1 RRGPPRGPQLERRH
15 GRSLTMIRGA
25 LCSAGLLAGLHFAS
39 VLALAQA
46 TPAAPPAAPLADTAG
61 LPVIMRE
68 FRGVWIATVDNIDW
82 PSKPGLSSGA
92 QQRELR
98 VLLDRAVE
106 LRLNAVIFQVRPSAD
121 ALYAS
126 KLEPWSYF
134 LTGRQGRAPR
144 PAYDP
149 LAFAVKEAH
158 ARGLELHAWFNP
170 YRARH
175 PAEKQASAPSHVSRT
190 HPGLVRRYASYLWMD
205 PGEAAVRQQTLR
217 VVLDVVR
224 RYDVDGVHIDDYFYP
239 YPEGGNDFPDE
250 ATFRRYAESGGSLPR
265 ADWRRANV
273 DSLVHE
279 LYSGIKKTK
288 PWVKFGISPFG
299 IWRPGYPESVRG
311 LDAYD
316 RLFADARKWM
326 NEGWGDYFTPQLYW
340 RTDAPE
346 QRYLDLLGWWIGENR
361 MGRHVW
367 PGNYTSRATSAARNL
382 WDPSEVVAQI
392 RLTRLEPG
400 ASGNVHFSMKAF
412 GVSASLAMSLT
423 RDVYGEPALVPPSP
437 WLADSAPR
445 APRVT
450 AKRHGTDWELRL
462 TPQAGAVARLWTVRW
477 KGDADWRSI
486 VVPGT
491 QRSVVINGAKAAV
504 VTTID
509 RVGMESTPVVLGLTG
524 AAASVANSQ

>member
-1 RRGPPRGPQLERRH
+1 MR
-15 GRSLTMIRGA
+15 GRSWRWPA
-25 LCSAGLLAGLHFAS
+25 LGVAGL
-39 VLALAQA
+39 VA
-46 TPAAPPAAPLADTAG
+46 TSEPIQPQNAAAPLAVLPDTTG

-68 FRGVWIATVDNIDW
+68 FRGVWVATVDNIDW
-82 PSKPGLSSGA
+82 PSKPGLSTGE

-98 VLLDRAVE
+98 ALLDRAAE

-134 LTGRQGRAPR
+134 LTGRQGRAPS
-144 PAYDP
+144 PSYDP

-170 YRARH
+170 YRAKH
-175 PAEKQASAPSHVSRT
+175 PAEKSRAASSHVSRAR
-190 HPGLVRRYASYLWMD
+190 PSLVRRYGQYLWMD
-205 PGEAAVRQQTLR
+205 PGEQAVRQMTLR

-224 RYDVDGVHIDDYFYP
+224 RYDIDGVHIDDYFYP

-250 ATFRRYAESGGSLPR
+250 ATFRRYAQGGGTLSR

-273 DSLVHE
+273 DSLVHA
-279 LYSGIKKTK
+279 LYRGIKSVK

-316 RLFADARKWM
+316 RLFADARKWI

-340 RTDAPE
+340 RTDAPQ

-361 MGRHVW
+361 MGRHMW
-367 PGNYTSRATSAARNL
+367 PGNYSSRATSAARNL
-382 WDPSEVVAQI
+382 WDPSEVVTQV
-392 RLTRLEPG
+392 RVTRLEPG

-412 GVSASLAMSLT
+412 GVSPALSTSLT
-423 RDVYGEPALVPPSP
+423 RDVYGEVALVPPSP
-437 WLADSAPR
+437 WLTDSAPP
-445 APRVT
+445 APRIAT
-450 AKRHGTDWELRL
+450 KRNGGGWEIRL
-462 TPQAGAVARLWTVRW
+462 TSAPGSVARLWTVRW
-477 KGDADWRSI
+477 RGDREWQAM
-486 VVPGT
+486 VVPAST
-491 QRSVVINGAKAAV
+491 NSVVIRGATAAV
-504 VTTID
+504 VTAID
-509 RVGMESTPVVLGLTG
+509 RAGMESAPVILGLAGGT
-524 AAASVANSQ
+524 VVNSP

>member
-1 RRGPPRGPQLERRH
+1 MR
-15 GRSLTMIRGA
+15 GRSWCWPA
-25 LCSAGLLAGLHFAS
+25 LGVAGLLATSEPIQPQNA
-39 VLALAQA
+39 A
-46 TPAAPPAAPLADTAG
+46 TPVPALPDTTG

-68 FRGVWIATVDNIDW
+68 FRGVWVATVDNIDW
-82 PSKPGLSSGA
+82 PSKPGLSSGE

-98 VLLDRAVE
+98 ELLDRAAA

-134 LTGRQGRAPR
+134 LTGRQGRGPS
-144 PAYDP
+144 PSYDP

-170 YRARH
+170 YRAKH
-175 PAEKQASAPSHVSRT
+175 PAEKSRAAASHVSRAR
-190 HPGLVRRYASYLWMD
+190 PSLVRRYGQYLWMD
-205 PGEAAVRQQTLR
+205 PGEPAVRQMTLR

-224 RYDVDGVHIDDYFYP
+224 RYDIDGVHIDDYFYP

-250 ATFRRYAESGGSLPR
+250 ATFRRYAQSGGTLSR
-265 ADWRRANV
+265 SDWRRANV
-273 DSLVHE
+273 DSLVQS
-279 LYSGIKKTK
+279 LYRGIKGVK

-340 RTDAPE
+340 RTDAPQ
-346 QRYLDLLGWWIGENR
+346 QRYLDLLAWWIGENR

-382 WDPSEVVAQI
+382 WDPSEVVTQV
-392 RLTRLEPG
+392 RVTRLEPG

-412 GVSASLAMSLT
+412 DVSPALSTSLT
-423 RDVYGEPALVPPSP
+423 RDVYTDVALVPSSP
-437 WLADSAPR
+437 WLADSAPP
-445 APRVT
+445 APRIT
-450 AKRHGTDWELRL
+450 TKRSGGGWELRL
-462 TPQAGAVARLWTVRW
+462 TSGPGSVARLWTVRW
-477 KGDADWRSI
+477 RGEGEWQAM
-486 VVPGT
+486 VLPGST
-491 QRSVVINGAKAAV
+491 NSVVIRGATAAV
-504 VTTID
+504 VTAID
-509 RVGMESTPVVLGLTG
+509 RAGMESAPVILGLAGGT
-524 AAASVANSQ
+524 VVNSP

>member
-1 RRGPPRGPQLERRH
+1 MTRHAPRP
-15 GRSLTMIRGA
+15 A
-25 LCSAGLLAGLHFAS
+25 LILVAVLFA
-39 VLALAQA
+39 
-46 TPAAPPAAPLADTAG
+46 AAPADAQSARAPGAAPAPVTVVDTTG

-82 PSKPGLSSGA
+82 PSKPGLSTKQ

-98 VLLDRAVE
+98 ELLDRAAA
-106 LRLNAVIFQVRPSAD
+106 LGLNAVIFQVRPSAD
-121 ALYAS
+121 ALYVS
-126 KLEPWSYF
+126 KLEPWSTF

-175 PAEKQASAPSHVSRT
+175 PADKSPAAASHISRARPS
-190 HPGLVRRYASYLWMD
+190 LVRRYGSYLWMD
-205 PGEAAVRQQTLR
+205 PGSPAVRQQTLR

-239 YPEGGNDFPDE
+239 YPEGSVDFPDE
-250 ATFRRYAESGGSLPR
+250 TSFRRYREAGGALSK

-273 DSLVHE
+273 DSLVLA
-279 LYSGIKKTK
+279 LYTGIKDIK

-299 IWRPGYPESVRG
+299 IWRPGYPTSVRG
-311 LDAYD
+311 FDAYE

-326 NEGWGDYFTPQLYW
+326 NEGWADYFTPQLYW

-367 PGNYTSRATSAARNL
+367 PGNYTSRASEAARNL
-382 WDPSEVVAQI
+382 WAPSEIVAQLL
-392 RLTRLEPG
+392 LTRQQPG

-412 GVSASLAMSLT
+412 GSSPVLSTLLRT
-423 RDVYGEPALVPPSP
+423 DVYSDRALVPPSP
-437 WLADSAPR
+437 WLADSAPPQ
-445 APRVT
+445 PRVS
-450 AKRHGTDWELRL
+450 ARRSGSRWQLSL
-462 TPQAGAVARLWTVRW
+462 TPADKTVVRLWTVRW
-477 KGDADWRSI
+477 RDESGWQSL
-486 VVPGT
+486 VVPASR
-491 QRSVVINGAKAAV
+491 RSVALEGARSAV
-504 VTTID
+504 VTAID
-509 RVGMESTPVVLGLTG
+509 RAGLESAPLILGLSSQLS
-524 AAASVANSQ
+524 SVSSAH

>member
-1 RRGPPRGPQLERRH
+1 MRG
-15 GRSLTMIRGA
+15 GRWYWPAFGV
-25 LCSAGLLAGLHFAS
+25 AGLLAAS
-39 VLALAQA
+39 EPGRAQSAAASPA
-46 TPAAPPAAPLADTAG
+46 TLPDTTG

-68 FRGVWIATVDNIDW
+68 FRGVWVATVDNIDW
-82 PSKPGLSSGA
+82 PSKPGLSSRD

-98 VLLDRAVE
+98 ALLDRAVE

-170 YRARH
+170 YRAKH
-175 PAEKQASAPSHVSRT
+175 PADKSKPASSHVSRAR
-190 HPGLVRRYASYLWMD
+190 PSLVRRYASYLWMD
-205 PGEAAVRQQTLR
+205 PGDPAVRHLTRR

-224 RYDVDGVHIDDYFYP
+224 RYDIDGVHIDDYFYP
-239 YPEGGNDFPDE
+239 YPQGGNDFPDDG
-250 ATFRRYAESGGSLPR
+250 TFRRYTQAGGTLSR
-265 ADWRRANV
+265 SDWRRANV

-279 LYSGIKKTK
+279 LYDGIKGVK

-299 IWRPGYPESVRG
+299 IWRPGYPASVRG

-316 RLFADARKWM
+316 QLFADARKWI

-340 RTDAPE
+340 RTDAPQ

-382 WDPSEVVAQI
+382 WDASEVVTQV
-392 RLTRLEPG
+392 RVTRLEPG

-412 GVSASLAMSLT
+412 GLSPSLSVSLT
-423 RDVYGEPALVPPSP
+423 RDVYDVAALVPPSP
-437 WLADSAPR
+437 WLADSAPPP
-445 APRVT
+445 PRVT
-450 AKRHGTDWELRL
+450 AKRSGAAWDLRL
-462 TPQAGAVARLWTVRW
+462 TPATGSVTRLWTVRW
-477 KGDADWRSI
+477 RGEGDWHAMI
-486 VVPGT
+486 VPGT
-491 QRSVVINGAKAAV
+491 QTRVVIDGAKAAV
-504 VTTID
+504 VTAID
-509 RVGMESTPVVLGLTG
+509 RSGMESAPVILGLADG
-524 AAASVANSQ
+524 SVANTP